1 METPSPP
8 AGDRPGPVGRP
19 ARGKTRTCG
28 RWILRGLGLIMVL
41 WTFGAVYFDG
51 PLPGAGNLAL
61 GILWLLLSAIMLFR
75 GKTKSRRGLVFAGA
89 MAIVIVPW
97 LCKRPSNDRDWA
109 PEYARSANAKVEGD
123 TVTFT
128 NFRNFDY
135 ALDGSFTERWETRT
149 VHLSKLQAIDLILN
163 YWGSEWIAHPIFS
176 FDFGDEGHVA
186 FSIETRREK
195 GEVYT
200 ALGGLYK
207 LYELT
212 YLVGDER
219 DFVRVRTNI
228 RRDEDAYLYRLA
240 TTPDGARKRFIEYVQ
255 QIRALSEKPRFY
267 DVITA
272 NCTTAVSS
280 QVEAVKKT
288 PPDWR
293 LLLNGKL
300 DEMFRDRNLFAAKS
314 VPLKVLRERGHVND
328 RALEAHDDPEF
339 SQKIRIGVPTR

>member
-1 METPSPP
+1 METSPSP
-8 AGDRPGPVGRP
+8 AGDRAGPVSRTAGGK
-19 ARGKTRTCG
+19 ARLCG
-28 RWILRGLGLIMVL
+28 RCLLRGFGLVAVL

-51 PLPGAGNLAL
+51 PFPGTVNLLL
-61 GILWLLLSAIMLFR
+61 GILWLLLLGILLFR
-75 GKTKSRRGLVFAGA
+75 ARTKSGRRIVFTGALALV
-89 MAIVIVPW
+89 ILPW
-97 LCKRPSNDRDWA
+97 LFKRPSNDRDWA
-109 PEYARSANAKVEGD
+109 PEYARSANATVEGD
-123 TVTFT
+123 AVTFT
-128 NFRNFDY
+128 NFRNFNY
-135 ALDGSFTERWETRT
+135 ALDGTVTERWETRT
-149 VHLSKLQAIDLILN
+149 VHLSKLRGIDLILN

-176 FDFGDEGHVA
+176 FDFGDEGHIA

-228 RRDEDAYLYRLA
+228 RKDEDAYLYRLA
-240 TTPDGARKRFIEYVQ
+240 ATPENARKRFLEYVQ
-255 QIRALSEKPRFY
+255 QIQALSEKPRFY

-280 QVEAVKKT
+280 QVERAKEGF
-288 PPDWR
+288 PDWR

-300 DEMFRDRNLFAAKS
+300 DEMFHDKDLFAAKGL
-314 VPLKVLRERGHVND
+314 PLEVLKERGHVDD
-328 RALEAHDDPEF
+328 RALQAHDDPAF
-339 SQKIRIGVPTR
+339 SQKIREGVPTR